1 MNKSYFK
8 KLSLTLL
15 APALLAPVATIV
27 SCSSVKSDLQLA
39 TDRVVQFLND
49 NIFIGRYDP
58 DRFLSQVEKDPMI
71 SPGINLGFKTTLEK
85 LYFNSDKGQLT
96 LRVKLERSP
105 KEVNDFTINLNGFN
119 TEIQKITEQ
128 KIIKEAN
135 ISNNYIFNDR
145 IKTWN
150 QNATFPSKLDE
161 NILLSYIQWSWDD
174 SFSSIPGVNGPDGGT
189 PNIWNSKF
197 SPQSIGIIPEFKDIK
212 PLNVNGVET
221 EHLEFKVRLFKD
233 GVWTNWTKHIV
244 RGFYAQME
252 KIFNID
258 FYIRLYDSYL
268 KEGGDPDKKPSEIK
282 RKEEIRIPSYQDH
295 LVTVNEIVKGSAN
308 DKEGSIIVDFK
319 FTIDGKTTKNA
330 PIKIY
335 GYKATG

>member
-15 APALLAPVATIV
+15 APALLAPVATIA

-49 NIFIGRYDP
+49 NIFIGGYDP
-58 DRFLSQVEKDPMI
+58 DQFLSQVEKDPMI

-135 ISNNYIFNDR
+135 ISNNYIFNNR

-174 SFSSIPGVNGPDGGT
+174 SFKPGTSGPDGGS

-197 SPQSIGIIPEFKDIK
+197 SPQSIGVIPEFKDIK

-244 RGFYAQME
+244 RGFYAQMA
-252 KIFNID
+252 KVWSID
-258 FYIRLYDSYL
+258 YYIKLYDSYM
-268 KEGGDPDKKPSEIK
+268 KEGGDPNKKPSEIK
-282 RKEEIRIPSYQDH
+282 RKEEIPIPYWQQS

-308 DKEGSIIVDFK
+308 DKEGSIIADLK
-319 FTIDGKTTKNA
+319 FQDLYNEKITKNV

-335 GYKATG
+335 GFKATG

>member
-1 MNKSYFK
+1 MSKSYFK

-58 DRFLSQVEKDPMI
+58 NEFLSRVEKDPMI

-96 LRVKLERSP
+96 LRVKLERSA
-105 KEVNDFTINLNGFN
+105 KEVNDFTINLNEFN

-135 ISNNYIFNDR
+135 INGGAIFNGT

-150 QNATFPSKLDE
+150 QNAIFSSKLDE

-174 SFSSIPGVNGPDGGT
+174 SFKPGTSGPGGRS

-197 SPQSIGIIPEFKDIK
+197 SPRSIGIIPEFKDIK
-212 PLNVNGVET
+212 PLTLNGVET
-221 EHLEFKVRLFKD
+221 DCLEFKVRLFKD
-233 GVWTNWTKHIV
+233 GVWTNWTKHTV
-244 RGFYAQME
+244 SDFYAQME
-252 KIFNID
+252 KILNID
-258 FYIRLYDSYL
+258 FILGCMIL
-268 KEGGDPDKKPSEIK
+268 I
-282 RKEEIRIPSYQDH
+282 
-295 LVTVNEIVKGSAN
+295 
-308 DKEGSIIVDFK
+308 
-319 FTIDGKTTKNA
+319 
-330 PIKIY
+330 
-335 GYKATG
+335 

>member
-1 MNKSYFK
+1 MNKNYFK

-58 DRFLSQVEKDPMI
+58 DQFLSQVEKDPMI

-135 ISNNYIFNDR
+135 INSGDIFNGT

-150 QNATFPSKLDE
+150 KNATFPSKLDE

-174 SFSSIPGVNGPDGGT
+174 SFKPGIGRPGGGS

-212 PLNVNGVET
+212 PLTLNGVET
-221 EHLEFKVRLFKD
+221 DYLEFKVRLFKD
-233 GVWTNWTKHIV
+233 GVWTNWTKHTV

-268 KEGGDPDKKPSEIK
+268 KEGGDPYKKPSEIK
-282 RKEEIRIPSYQDH
+282 RKEEIPIPIYQRPF
-295 LVTVNEIVKGSAN
+295 VTVNEIVKGSAN

-319 FTIDGKTTKNA
+319 FTIDGETTKNA